1 MLSLHQ
7 LQFNIA
13 QRNLFDLS
21 LTFLPYSITYIKG
34 VNGCGKSSMLRMIA
48 GIMQPSSGNIYYKN
62 CNINNNTQHISESFR
77 QDEFKGE
84 PAQRIK
90 IHKPK
95 HIPQNSLVSSFTKY
109 AVAKPYCTYVGHNL
123 GLKLEM
129 TVFEN
134 LKFWSEIYNSTE
146 ALHAA
151 IHYFKL
157 HDLLDEK
164 CYSLSSGI
172 QKVVAVARLIACPSD
187 LWLLDEVETN
197 LSKENRDLLNNLII
211 MKANSGGIVL
221 LSSHLEKSIKSAQI
235 LQLD

>member
-7 LQFNIA
+7 LQFNIE

-21 LTFLPYSITYIKG
+21 LTFLPSSITYIKG
-34 VNGCGKSSMLRMIA
+34 ANGCGKSSMLRMIA

-62 CNINNNTQHISESFR
+62 CNINNTKHISESFR
-77 QDEFKGE
+77 QDKLKSESV
-84 PAQRIK
+84 QLIK
-90 IHKPK
+90 IRKQRR
-95 HIPQNSLVSSFTKY
+95 ILQNWLVSSFTKY

-134 LKFWSEIYNSTE
+134 LKFWSEIYNSAET
-146 ALHAA
+146 LYAA

-157 HDLLDEK
+157 HDLLDKK
-164 CYSLSSGI
+164 CASLSSGM
-172 QKVVAVARLIACPSD
+172 QKVVAVARLVACQSD

-197 LSKENRDLLNNLII
+197 LSKENRDLLNNLIVI
-211 MKANSGGIVL
+211 KANSGGIVL
-221 LSSHLEKSIKSAQI
+221 LSSHLERSIKSAQI